1 MSIVCGIA
9 SIPSRFSQL
18 INTVNSLL
26 PQVDKIN
33 LSLNN
38 YTAIPQELI
47 HPKIEIEITQGT
59 DEQKFRK
66 VEGDIYLS
74 VDDDLVFPYNYVAVI
89 RNAFE
94 EIDRMNFH
102 LSALNSEI
110 AIPILTFHGRSFDIL
125 PINSYYKSKSRR
137 YRCLDKVAQDMPV
150 QIGGTGC
157 MAFITSTFSLTLK
170 DFQYRYMADIQ
181 VALKARREGKKIIC
195 LAHESDWIKYQ
206 QVGNTIFDRFK
217 DDDKLQTQLIN
228 SNFVKETV

>member
-1 MSIVCGIA
+1 MIVCGIA

-18 INTVNSLL
+18 ITTVNSLL

-66 VEGDIYLS
+66 VEGDIFLS
-74 VDDDLVFPYNYVAVI
+74 CDDDLIFPYNYVATL
-89 RNAFE
+89 RLAFE
-94 EIDRMNFH
+94 DYPH
-102 LSALNSEI
+102 S
-110 AIPILTFHGRSFDIL
+110 ILTFHGRSFDIL

-157 MAFITSTFSLTLK
+157 MAFKPLNFLVTLK
-170 DFQYRYMADIQ
+170 DFQYTCMADIQ
-181 VALKARREGKKIIC
+181 IALKAKREGKKIIC

-206 QVGNTIFDRFK
+206 QVGNTIYDRFR
-217 DDDKLQTQLIN
+217 DDDKLQTSLVN
-228 SNFVKETV
+228 ANYG